1 MSKLEFFA
9 RPLVAF
15 DPNNKDHRRWYH
27 EFLEYRGWGK
37 CPVRFVCPESTGHDL
52 TIMIRNQ
59 LIEYY
64 VHKEFG
70 SQPSTLDAVLRQ
82 KKKKTVDKGP
92 KV

>member
-15 DPNNKDHRRWYH
+15 DATNKDHRRWYY
-27 EFLEYRGWGK
+27 EFLEYGGWGR
-37 CPVRFVCPESTGHDL
+37 CPVRFICPQDVGYDL

-64 VHKEFG
+64 VDKEF
-70 SQPSTLDAVLRQ
+70 SKSVAKKQQPKTVVQIRQ
-82 KKKKTVDKGP
+82 KKSKKG
-92 KV
+92 